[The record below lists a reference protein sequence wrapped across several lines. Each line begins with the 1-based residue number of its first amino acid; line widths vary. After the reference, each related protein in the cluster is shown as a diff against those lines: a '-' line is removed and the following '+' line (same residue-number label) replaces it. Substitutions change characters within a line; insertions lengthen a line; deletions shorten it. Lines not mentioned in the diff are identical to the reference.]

1 MRQRRQ
7 ILEDAYALKELAKF
21 HLHPETR
28 LLPHTIHI
36 LNPSTPH
43 NSYQSFKDVFFV
55 QIGPGIFIE
64 VEFNPKTVVGNVKK
78 LVASVLDIPSN
89 SIVFKPFN
97 TSCITKD
104 TATLEQ
110 YNVHPNNTLHLNE
123 MGLLGGEDDS
133 SVGEY

>member
-1 MRQRRQ
+1 M
-7 ILEDAYALKELAKF
+7 
-21 HLHPETR
+21 
-28 LLPHTIHI
+28 
-36 LNPSTPH
+36 
-43 NSYQSFKDVFFV
+43 
-55 QIGPGIFIE
+55 
-64 VEFNPKTVVGNVKK
+64 VGNVKK

-133 SVGEY
+133 SVGECLYYDMLCTSYDWSNHYHLTYISSL